1 MNKGSER
8 METLAQVK
16 AEIAKYQGTAV
27 DIIYH
32 PHSSYRMIKQ
42 GGARIGALFPHFF
55 EVEIQTKEFGSYKT
69 TITYLDVYTKSCI
82 IQPHQKNQPEG

>member
-1 MNKGSER
+1 

-42 GGARIGALFPHFF
+42 GGARIGTLFPHFF